1 MKSNTDAME
10 ALFDALAD
18 DLKYK
23 LMNGEAT
30 AAELNVARQ
39 FLKDNNVAIK
49 PGSSN
54 DKLNSIVDSLPFNED
69 IPLDTSH

>member
-18 DLKYK
+18 DLKSK

-54 DKLNSIVDSLPFNED
+54 DKLNGIVDSLPFNED